1 MKSMLITGASSG
13 IGLATARRFAESGW
27 TVYAGVRERTETLED
42 FSSTHLRF
50 ITLDVTD
57 TTSLKAASHQ
67 IEQEVGHL
75 DVLFCNAGQGLLR
88 AIGQATSY
96 EIHQLFETNVFGVMR
111 TIEQCLPLLKAA
123 PHGSHLLATSSTSGL
138 VGQPLNE
145 IYCASKFAVEGLLES
160 LATYY
165 KPFFSIDVTL
175 IEPGAVETN
184 FTATVLD
191 QLEQSGGLHEDDF
204 KPIVENYLRLYRKHH
219 ATRQASNEIAELV
232 YTLVHMKEPKPLRVR
247 TTPVDEAFVAHKTSA
262 DPSGLI
268 GITKTRQLTLNLE

>member
-1 MKSMLITGASSG
+1 MKSIFITGASSG
-13 IGLATARRFAESGW
+13 IGLATAQRFAKSGW
-27 TVYAGVRERTETLED
+27 TVYAGVREQVASRFDEP
-42 FSSTHLRF
+42 HLHF
-50 ITLDVTD
+50 ITVDVTD
-57 TTSLKAASHQ
+57 TVSLKQAAQ
-67 IEQEVGHL
+67 LIEQEVGHL

-96 EIHQLFETNVFGVMR
+96 EINQLFETNVFGVMR

-145 IYCASKFAVEGLLES
+145 IYCASKFAVEGLFES

-184 FTATVLD
+184 FTASVLD
-191 QLEQSGGLHEDDF
+191 RLEQSGGLHDDAF
-204 KPIVENYLRLYRKHH
+204 KPIVETYLRLYRKRH
-219 ATRQASNEIAELV
+219 ATRQASSEIAELV
-232 YTLVHMKEPKPLRVR
+232 YALVHMNEPKPVRVR